1 MSARTAM
8 TLAQIRA
15 WLAELCPEPGRLEV
29 ESVDGARTV
38 CTAGAEFLTA
48 RPGGSISGPSLFWAA
63 DLAGYVAVNV
73 LAGPATAIA
82 LAQSGISFLA
92 PADPGPVRVEAE
104 VVSLA
109 GRSAVVEARV
119 FDHRGTLAAICT
131 MHFALPSRAGR
142 AVQAATATES
152 AASTPGHVGEGGGQ
166 GVGDVSQELGVEVAA
181 GTR

>member
-1 MSARTAM
+1 MSVRAAM
-8 TLAQIRA
+8 TLAQTRA
-15 WLAELCPEPGRLEV
+15 WLAELYPEPGRLEV
-29 ESVDGARTV
+29 DSVDGARTV

-82 LAQSGISFLA
+82 LAQSGISFLT

-109 GRSAVVEARV
+109 SRSAVVEARV

-131 MHFALPSRAGR
+131 MHFALPSRTGR
-142 AVQAATATES
+142 AVQTAAAADS
-152 AASTPGHVGEGGGQ
+152 AAIAPAHVGDEVVA
-166 GVGDVSQELGVEVAA
+166 GVVAGVAA